1 MFGLGYTFW
10 SEVISV
16 LREIIPVYD
25 KVNQV
30 ISLGKAE
37 SYRFIGISENIRPG
51 NFILDAG
58 SGFGNMSI
66 TASIY
71 TNHQVKIILYDP
83 ILEMLK
89 NSKQI
94 MKLETL
100 FSKSS
105 GIFEYMPFRDETFD
119 IVMCGYSLRDAINL
133 ENAISEVHRILKKEG
148 KFIIVDLGK
157 PDNYFIRII
166 VNFYLKYILKIL
178 AYLAAGELGLQ
189 FKKLYGTYL
198 RWPQNDILYSLLST
212 KFSDVDF
219 KRKMN
224 GASIIVSAT
233 K

>member
-25 KVNQV
+25 KVNNV

-37 SYRFIGISENIRPG
+37 SYRRIGISENIRPG

-66 TASIY
+66 TASRY
-71 TNHQVKIILYDP
+71 TNCQAKIILYDP
-83 ILEMLK
+83 IIEMLK

-94 MKLETL
+94 MQMETL

-133 ENAISEVHRILKKEG
+133 EKAISEIHRILKKDG

-157 PDNYFIRII
+157 PDNYFIRTV

-178 AYLAAGELGLQ
+178 AYLVAGEHGLQ
-189 FKKLYGTYL
+189 FKTLYGTYQ
-198 RWPQNDILYSLLST
+198 RWPQNYILYSLLST
-212 KFSDVDF
+212 KFSDVNF